1 LTAAEADERSRVAW
15 RLALRAAEL
24 LAIDPI
30 GLGGATLRAPPG
42 PARDTWLETFRTFT
56 DDERGSIDAPPPLPR
71 GDERGRGAAVSSTPG
86 TGVHPESP
94 PPATPRKGEAGGIAE
109 PPRPWRRMPPGITE
123 GRLIGGLDL
132 AATLVA
138 GRPVAE
144 RGLLAE
150 ADGGVLVVPMAERL
164 GASTAAQIGAALDSG
179 EVIVERDGIAR
190 RAPARFACVLLDEG
204 IDDERAPTALA
215 DRLAFKLDLAAI
227 LPRAIGEED
236 RLTLTEPTISRVA
249 GEILVPDDVVSALC
263 AAGLAFGVPSLRIAT
278 LALRAAKASAR
289 LAGRGAVEEEDVSL
303 AAALVIAPRATTVP
317 AARAEPDESEPDGQ
331 ARDEQTD
338 DESFEDQGEAPEPD
352 APEPPPEDGADQ
364 DSGNADEDVLR
375 DPQALT
381 DRLVEATRAAI
392 PAGLLAELG
401 AAAAGPATP
410 GATGR
415 AGAARQSAKRG
426 RPAGVRRGM
435 PGHGV
440 RLAVVET
447 LRAAAPWQRLRRARM
462 PASTANRVLVR
473 REDFRVGRYKQKSET
488 MTLFVV
494 DASGSAAL
502 HRLAEVKGAVELILA
517 ECYVRRDS
525 VALIAFRGAGAELI
539 LPPTRS
545 LVRAKRALAGQAGGG
560 GTPLARAIDA
570 SLLVIEAAARRGQTP
585 VAVFLTDGKANIGR
599 SGRPGRAEA
608 EADALAAAQAF
619 HASQAAGKCA
629 ALVLDIAPRP
639 GEAARRLATAMG
651 ARYIPLPYADAR
663 AMSRVVLAAGP
674 VSRPNASV

>member
-1 LTAAEADERSRVAW
+1 MSAALGEIGGDTAAKSAAAW
-15 RLALRAAEL
+15 TLATRAAHL
-24 LAIDPI
+24 LAIDPL
-30 GLGGATLRAPPG
+30 GLGGATLRAPAGPTRDAWLAAFRATIDRG
-42 PARDTWLETFRTFT
+42 PAA
-56 DDERGSIDAPPPLPR
+56 AP
-71 GDERGRGAAVSSTPG
+71 DS
-86 TGVHPESP
+86 
-94 PPATPRKGEAGGIAE
+94 AGGA
-109 PPRPWRRMPPGITE
+109 WRRLPPGITE
-123 GRLIGGLDL
+123 GRLVGGLDL

-138 GRPVAE
+138 GLPVAE

-164 GASTAAQIGAALDSG
+164 AGNTAAQIGAALDTG

-204 IDDERAPTALA
+204 FDDEHAPAALA
-215 DRLAFKLDLAAI
+215 ERLAFKLDFSAI
-227 LPRAIGEED
+227 LPRAADKASLARHDG
-236 RLTLTEPTISRVA
+236 A
-249 GEILVPDDVVSALC
+249 GTGPVLPPMLSPVRAVDIVVPDDVVAALC
-263 AAGLAFGVPSLRIAT
+263 AAGLAFGVPSLRVAT

-289 LAGRGAVEEEDVSL
+289 LAGRDTVDEEDVTL
-303 AAALVIAPRATTVP
+303 AASLVIAPRATTMP
-317 AARAEPDESEPDGQ
+317 SAQPEPEQGLEEQDN
-331 ARDEQTD
+331 DEQGEGEGETPEREDAEAAPD
-338 DESFEDQGEAPEPD
+338 DPRPDTAEDDKAG
-352 APEPPPEDGADQ
+352 
-364 DSGNADEDVLR
+364 

-392 PAGLLAELG
+392 PSGLLAELSL
-401 AAAAGPATP
+401 A
-410 GATGR
+410 ATGR
-415 AGAARQSAKRG
+415 TAHGSAGRTGADRQSAKRG

-447 LRAAAPWQRLRRARM
+447 LRAAAPWQRLRRAQGLAVS
-462 PASTANRVLVR
+462 PNRVLVR
-473 REDFRVGRYKQKSET
+473 REDFRVGRFKQKSET

-525 VALIAFRGAGAELI
+525 VALIAFRGADAELI

-560 GTPLARAIDA
+560 GTPLAHAIDMA
-570 SLLVIEAAARRGQTP
+570 VLATEAAARKGQTP

-599 SGRPGRAEA
+599 AGRPGRQEA

-619 HASQAAGKCA
+619 RAQGRA

-639 GEAARRLATAMG
+639 GEPARRLAAVMG
-651 ARYIPLPYADAR
+651 ARYIALPYADAR
-663 AMSRVVLAAGP
+663 AMSQVVLAAGP
-674 VSRPNASV
+674 MAPRASPQRGNV